1 MEALLKYPMKDDQW
15 LKKIL
20 IGGLLIVGSFLV
32 IPVFF
37 LLGYLLRTLEEGLR
51 ESRRVPDFDEWDTMF
66 VRGLA
71 GMGICIGYPLLSLPF
86 FLVGDLL
93 PGAAGALFQFLGLMA
108 VVVGVYLIPAGLA
121 NYARYKDF
129 WAGFD
134 TDFVFRLAR
143 EGSYFQTW
151 LVAALVGIVGG
162 FLSNL
167 LTVILV
173 GFFLQ
178 FYVNVIIFYLFG
190 QGIAGITG
198 PLD

>member
-1 MEALLKYPMKDDQW
+1 MKDGQW

-37 LLGYLLRTLEEGLR
+37 LMGYLLRILEEGLR
-51 ESRRVPDFDEWDTMF
+51 ESRQVPDFDEWDTMF

-71 GMGICIGYPLLSLPF
+71 GFGICIGYPLLSLPI

-121 NYARYKDF
+121 NYVRYNDF

-134 TDFVFRLAR
+134 TDFVLALAR

-151 LVAALVGIVGG
+151 LVAALIGIVGG

-178 FYVNVIIFYLFG
+178 FYVNVVIFYLFG

-198 PLD
+198 TLD